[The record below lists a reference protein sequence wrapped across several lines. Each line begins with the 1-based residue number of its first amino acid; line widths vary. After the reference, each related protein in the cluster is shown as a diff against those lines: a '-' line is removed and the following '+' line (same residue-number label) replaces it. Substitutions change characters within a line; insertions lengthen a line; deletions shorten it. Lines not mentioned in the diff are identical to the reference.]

1 MRRDLPTPAHRG
13 RLRGDRGQ
21 VGGIEVLP
29 FGFFIF
35 ISLTLFLVNVW
46 GVVDAKLA
54 VTSAS
59 REAARAFVEAPDA
72 AQGFAQAQIRA
83 DEALAAYGRDGERA
97 SVGTP
102 ELPDGFTRC
111 GRVTIEVTYDIPA
124 LSIPWIGGFGE
135 VTTVRSTYTEL
146 IDPFRDGIPGAATC

>member
-1 MRRDLPTPAHRG
+1 MTNQ
-13 RLRGDRGQ
+13 RLRGDEGQ

-35 ISLTLFLVNVW
+35 VSLTLFIVNVW

-59 REAARAFVEAPDA
+59 REAARAFVEAPDVGA
-72 AQGFAQAQIRA
+72 GFEEAQLRA

-97 SVGTP
+97 SIGTP
-102 ELPDGFTRC
+102 QLPDGFARC
-111 GRVTIEVTYDIPA
+111 RRVTIEVSYAVPA
-124 LSIPWIGGFGE
+124 LTIPFIGGLGDI
-135 VTTVRSTYTEL
+135 TTVRSTSSEL
-146 IDPFRDGIPGAATC
+146 IDPFRDGLPGAATC